1 MKMWTWKGTV
11 KCEISVLANVSEIS
25 DLANEGE
32 IGDEVLMKLSGNFVS
47 HVVEEYIVCLL
58 LST

>member
-32 IGDEVLMKLSGNFVS
+32 IEDEVLMKLSGNFFS

>member
-11 KCEISVLANVSEIS
+11 KCEIS

-32 IGDEVLMKLSGNFVS
+32 IEDEVLMKLSGNFVS